1 MSNGPVQSVLNASS
15 LHITAASDDACQS
28 DNLSLPS
35 VLDRVDVS
43 ELHSY
48 KVAPLYSNSI

>member
-1 MSNGPVQSVLNASS
+1 MQSVLNAYS

-28 DNLSLPS
+28 DNLNLPS
-35 VLDRVDVS
+35 VLDTVDLG

-48 KVAPLYSNSI
+48 KVGLYSNYSI

>member
-1 MSNGPVQSVLNASS
+1 MSNGPVQSVLNAYS